1 MIELTDIL
9 NNLHD
14 AILED
19 IKLNWENGGA
29 IMSLKLHEPD
39 AHKSSRIKIFC
50 QDVVLLNIN
59 RRFDWGKSI
68 HVNEAIK
75 LNRHTIKI
83 EMQSGDNIQIQAAHF
98 DFKIESTFMTDD
110 VISTLRKRG
119 FIKDESNPEALQKL
133 IDKGPI
139 LS

>member
-19 IKLNWENGGA
+19 IKFNWENGGA

-39 AHKSSRIKIFC
+39 ADKSSRIKIFC

-98 DFKIESTFMTDD
+98 DFKIETPA
-110 VISTLRKRG
+110 I
-119 FIKDESNPEALQKL
+119 A
-133 IDKGPI
+133 
-139 LS
+139 